1 MIIGDFRGMSK
12 GVRFISYGIMAVCI
26 LVVILLLYSIVN
38 DIPIGNIFGNYTAN
52 STGTTGNGGIGG
64 NGTNLSGAG
73 TGRTGG
79 GGGRGSGG
87 GGGGGGTSGGNPPS
101 GNNNTNECSDRID
114 TDLDGAI

>member
-38 DIPIGNIFGNYTAN
+38 DIPIGNIFGNQTAN
-52 STGTTGNGGIGG
+52 NTGTTGNGVIGA
-64 NGTNLSGAG
+64 NGTNVSGAG

-79 GGGRGSGG
+79 GGGRGS
-87 GGGGGGTSGGNPPS
+87 
-101 GNNNTNECSDRID
+101 
-114 TDLDGAI
+114 